1 MAKHD
6 KTKKSPVT
14 KILAIVLLLLLVAAA
29 FVGFS
34 VKKDIDG
41 GKKTGETVTL
51 EVAQGSGTI
60 KIANQL
66 KEHGLIRYPHIFRWY
81 VGNQNKA
88 GNLQYGTFEIEVGA
102 SYSEIID
109 VLSKTVAA
117 SSVRLTFPE
126 GSTAQNIAAKMEEAG
141 LCTAQEFLDV
151 ACNEDFSQFKFW
163 QHVPTNEQAPDRF
176 LKCEGYLFPDTYDFL
191 EEDTVYNYVATFY
204 AQFDKM
210 ITDEMYAEMEEKGM
224 TLNEVVTLAS
234 FVQEEAGN
242 ENDAKVAAVFYNRLQ
257 PGALVSRLESNASSY
272 IQNDADNNYLWNWV
286 RHYYGEKWEDI
297 PANIRKAYDTY
308 AVAGLTP
315 GAISNPGMDAIKAA
329 LNPDPEYVADKY
341 YFFVTDNAGTYYY
354 GHTAA
359 EHSANCNKAWAVN
372 KQQTAGK

>member
-1 MAKHD
+1 MSKHN
-6 KTKKSPVT
+6 KTQKSPVG
-14 KILAIVLLLLLVAAA
+14 KVLLVVLLLIIVAGA
-29 FVGFS
+29 FVAFS
-34 VKKDIDG
+34 LKKDKDG
-41 GKKTGETVTL
+41 GNKTGETVTI
-51 EVAQGSGTI
+51 EVKQGSGTA
-60 KIANQL
+60 KIASQL
-66 KEHGLIRYPHIFRWY
+66 KEAGLIRYPHRFRWY
-81 VGNQNKA
+81 VGNQGKA
-88 GNLQYGTFEIEVGA
+88 GSLQYGTFEIEVGS
-102 SYSEIID
+102 SYDEIIN

-126 GSTAQNIAAKMEEAG
+126 GSTAQSIAAKMEEAG
-141 LCTAQEFLDV
+141 LCTAEEFLET
-151 ACNEDFSQFKFW
+151 ACNEDFSKFKFW
-163 QHVPTNEQAPDRF
+163 QHVPTDEQAPDRF

-191 EEDTVYNYVATFY
+191 KEDSVYNYVSTFY

-210 ITDEMYAEMEEKGM
+210 ITDEMYAEMEEKNL
-224 TLNEVVTLAS
+224 TLNEVITLAS

-242 ENDAKVAAVFYNRLQ
+242 ENDAKVAAVFHNRLQ

-297 PANIRKAYDTY
+297 PSNIRTAYDTY

-315 GAISNPGMDAIKAA
+315 GAISNPGMEAIKAA
-329 LNPDPEYVADKY
+329 LNPDPEYVEGKY

-359 EHSANCNKAWAVN
+359 EHSANCNTAWAVN
-372 KQQTAGK
+372 KQLAAGK